1 MATKWLPS
9 LASVQDLS
17 SGGLTHEYD
26 GLKVGKRVGLSVG
39 LFVIPG
45 VVGTDV
51 TGILVGSPD
60 GTTVGDPV
68 GSSLG

>member
-1 MATKWLPS
+1 
-9 LASVQDLS
+9 
-17 SGGLTHEYD
+17 
-26 GLKVGKRVGLSVG
+26 VGNRVGLSVG